1 MVNRRQFLKSAAVA
15 AWGLAGA
22 RYCAGA
28 AKKKPNVLYI
38 MSDDHAATAIGAYG
52 GRLAKLNPTPTLD
65 KLAAEGMLMEN
76 CFCTNSI
83 CSPSRATILTGQY
96 SHVNGVKT
104 LGGKIEKERQYLPLA
119 FKDAGYQTA
128 VIGKWHLGIQPEAF
142 DYYKVLDGQGKYHDP
157 DFGERKEGQSV
168 ELRVTEQGYCSD
180 VITDAS
186 LKWLKE
192 RESSKPFFLMHHFK
206 APHGPWDH
214 AERYNDLYADIEIP
228 EPESLY
234 DRDGFGSIATR
245 GYNDE
250 LDFVIGSSIGKRN
263 RHRSHLR
270 HSKLKLDGKSSKEI
284 AHLGYQDYLKKY
296 LRCVRGVDDNIKRLL
311 GYLDSE
317 GLLDNTVIVYSSDQG
332 MMLGEHDY
340 VDKRWMYEE
349 SMRMPFIVRYPKS
362 IKAGRRSDAIVNNVD
377 FAPTL
382 LDFGGMDTPEQ
393 MQGKSFRRILETGK
407 EPSGWRQGT
416 YYRYWLHMAHHYN
429 PAHFG
434 IRTKDHKLI
443 FFYGL
448 SEKGAESQTPP
459 GWELYDM
466 KKDPLETKNVY
477 GKGEYKGV
485 VKKLKQQLIELRK
498 EVGDSDEGNAAIQKV
513 IDEHWEGSEEAAR
526 EISAKAVKYWNSY
539 DKSANKAKKSKRKK
553 K

>member
-38 MSDDHAATAIGAYG
+38 MSDDHSAKAIGAYG

-192 RESSKPFFLMHHFK
+192 RE
-206 APHGPWDH
+206 
-214 AERYNDLYADIEIP
+214 
-228 EPESLY
+228 
-234 DRDGFGSIATR
+234 
-245 GYNDE
+245 
-250 LDFVIGSSIGKRN
+250 
-263 RHRSHLR
+263 
-270 HSKLKLDGKSSKEI
+270 
-284 AHLGYQDYLKKY
+284 Q
-296 LRCVRGVDDNIKRLL
+296 
-311 GYLDSE
+311 
-317 GLLDNTVIVYSSDQG
+317 
-332 MMLGEHDY
+332 
-340 VDKRWMYEE
+340 
-349 SMRMPFIVRYPKS
+349 
-362 IKAGRRSDAIVNNVD
+362 
-377 FAPTL
+377 
-382 LDFGGMDTPEQ
+382 
-393 MQGKSFRRILETGK
+393 
-407 EPSGWRQGT
+407 
-416 YYRYWLHMAHHYN
+416 
-429 PAHFG
+429 
-434 IRTKDHKLI
+434 
-443 FFYGL
+443 
-448 SEKGAESQTPP
+448 
-459 GWELYDM
+459 
-466 KKDPLETKNVY
+466 
-477 GKGEYKGV
+477 
-485 VKKLKQQLIELRK
+485 
-498 EVGDSDEGNAAIQKV
+498 
-513 IDEHWEGSEEAAR
+513 
-526 EISAKAVKYWNSY
+526 
-539 DKSANKAKKSKRKK
+539 
-553 K
+553 